1 MAEYGL
7 GSEVSTRGDVYSYGI
22 LLLEMIIGKRPTDS
36 MFDGGLNLHNY
47 ASIAWPNRV
56 LEIADPKLLNNND
69 EVIGNHNCTPIN
81 RTNECL
87 ISMVKLG
94 LACSMELPQERWD
107 ISKAISELQLI
118 RDINATCLAIQKVK
132 NQTFLPL
139 NVGIKFFTYFDFSSL
154 CFLLQ
159 AHKVLQWTE
168 EIFGLLNKHAYG
180 LLRSILRGSYFTHLT
195 YEYYM

>member
-7 GSEVSTRGDVYSYGI
+7 GSEVSTKWDVYSYGI
-22 LLLEMIIGKRPTDS
+22 LLLEIITGKRPTDG

-56 LEIADPKLLNNND
+56 LEIADPKLLNHND
-69 EVIGNHNCTPIN
+69 EVIGNHNCTPTN

-107 ISKAISELQLI
+107 ISKAISELQLV
-118 RDINATCLAIQKVK
+118 RDI
-132 NQTFLPL
+132 
-139 NVGIKFFTYFDFSSL
+139 
-154 CFLLQ
+154 LLG
-159 AHKVLQWTE
+159 TR
-168 EIFGLLNKHAYG
+168 I
-180 LLRSILRGSYFTHLT
+180 
-195 YEYYM
+195 